1 MTDGLPSWRANG
13 LNLENGLRRRIRDLI
28 SGLGQCALTVRAFWS
43 SLLNVQLTI
52 EIPDQLARELEP
64 ERERVAEII
73 ARGLRRS
80 WSRSSSLRREVISF
94 LARRPAAAEIIE
106 FRPSEPAAA
115 RAAELLQRNQA
126 GALTP
131 AEEAELDEICDVD
144 RFVSL
149 IKAEVLAQQ
158 PGAA

>member
-1 MTDGLPSWRANG
+1 
-13 LNLENGLRRRIRDLI
+13 
-28 SGLGQCALTVRAFWS
+28 VR
-43 SLLNVQLTI
+43 LTI

-64 ERERVAEII
+64 ERERVAEVI

-80 WSRSSSLRREVISF
+80 WSRRSSLRQEVISF
-94 LARRPAAAEIIE
+94 LARRPAASEIIE

-115 RAAELLQRNQA
+115 RAEELLQRNQA

-131 AEEAELDEICDVD
+131 AEEAELEEICDVD

-158 PGAA
+158 SGAA

>member
-1 MTDGLPSWRANG
+1 M
-13 LNLENGLRRRIRDLI
+13 
-28 SGLGQCALTVRAFWS
+28 
-43 SLLNVQLTI
+43 QLTI